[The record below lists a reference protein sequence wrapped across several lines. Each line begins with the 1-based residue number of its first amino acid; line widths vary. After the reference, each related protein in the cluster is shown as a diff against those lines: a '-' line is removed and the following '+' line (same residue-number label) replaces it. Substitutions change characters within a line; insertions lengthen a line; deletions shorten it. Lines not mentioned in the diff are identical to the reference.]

1 VSWWRPPFLVGL
13 FRSFVGQHTSP
24 PRHQHHER
32 TMRAALVVP
41 VVLVMAGLATAG
53 VANAQGSPPD
63 QDEGWPPV
71 PPIKE
76 QSIESYCI
84 HRNLL
89 YSMGAI
95 LCAGGQGLVCTPS
108 PGSGTGGRAYWSSV
122 PVSRGDINW
131 TPPAH
136 CGR

>member
-1 VSWWRPPFLVGL
+1 
-13 FRSFVGQHTSP
+13 
-24 PRHQHHER
+24 
-32 TMRAALVVP
+32 MRAALVVP
-41 VVLVMAGLATAG
+41 AVLMMAGLATAG
-53 VANAQGSPPD
+53 VANAQGPPPD

-76 QSIESYCI
+76 QSIASYCI

-108 PGSGTGGRAYWSSV
+108 PGSGSGGRAYWSSV
-122 PVSRGDINW
+122 PVTRGEINW

-136 CGR
+136 CSR